1 MLPLHTIS
9 PFLQQA
15 SVFWLQ
21 AHHESGE
28 HPMSLL
34 QQLEHSN
41 VFNVLL
47 VAFILGFVAKKLNL
61 FGSIDVQRQKLAAEI
76 EAVEL
81 QKKKAL
87 EQLEETQR
95 KTSNLNDE
103 INEIL
108 STARASAESMS
119 NQILGDARNES
130 AKIVENAKKRVEL
143 EQRAAIKDL
152 ERRLLNDAL
161 ADARTELASQL
172 SAADQKRSV
181 ETFLDELSQI
191 KGGQR

>member
-28 HPMSLL
+28 HPMSFL
-34 QQLEHSN
+34 QQLEQSN

-47 VAFILGFVAKKLNL
+47 VALILGFVAKKLNL

-119 NQILGDARNES
+119 NQILSDARNES
-130 AKIVENAKKRVEL
+130 TKIVENAKKRVEL

>member
-1 MLPLHTIS
+1 MLLTQTIN

-28 HPMSLL
+28 HPMTFL

-47 VAFILGFVAKKLNL
+47 VVLILGFVAKKLNL
-61 FGSIDVQRQKLAAEI
+61 FGGIDAQRQKLAAEV

-81 QKKKAL
+81 QKKNAL
-87 EQLEETQR
+87 AQLEEAKR
-95 KTSNLNDE
+95 KTGALTDE

-108 STARASAESMS
+108 TTARTSAEAMS
-119 NQILGDARNES
+119 NQILSDARNES
-130 AKIVENAKKRVEL
+130 TKIVENAKKRMEL
-143 EQRAAIKDL
+143 ERRAAIKDL
-152 ERRLLNDAL
+152 ERRLLSDAL
-161 ADARTELASQL
+161 ADARTELAAQL
-172 SAADQKRSV
+172 NAADQKRSV
-181 ETFLDELSQI
+181 ESFLDELSQI

>member
-1 MLPLHTIS
+1 MLPLETIN

-21 AHHESGE
+21 AHHESSG
-28 HPMSLL
+28 HSMTFL

-41 VFNVLL
+41 AFNVLL
-47 VAFILGFVAKKLNL
+47 VALILGFVAKKLNL
-61 FGSIDVQRQKLAAEI
+61 FGGIDEQRQKLAAEV

-87 EQLEETQR
+87 EHLEDAQR
-95 KTSNLNDE
+95 KTSGLTEE

-108 STARASAESMS
+108 NTARASAEAMS
-119 NQILGDARNES
+119 NQILSDARNES

-161 ADARTELASQL
+161 SDARAELASQL
-172 SAADQKRSV
+172 NAADQKRSV
-181 ETFLDELSQI
+181 ESFLDELSQM

>member
-1 MLPLHTIS
+1 MLSLHTIS
-9 PFLQQA
+9 PLFRQA

-21 AHHESGE
+21 AHHSSGE
-28 HPMSLL
+28 HPMTLL

-47 VAFILGFVAKKLNL
+47 VVLILGFVAKKLNV
-61 FGSIDVQRQKLAAEI
+61 FNSIDTQRQKLASEVQ
-76 EAVEL
+76 AVEL
-81 QKKKAL
+81 QKQKAL
-87 EQLEETQR
+87 EQLEEAQR
-95 KTSNLNDE
+95 KTSNLN
-103 INEIL
+103 NEIQEIL
-108 STARASAESMS
+108 TAARTSAEAMS
-119 NQILGDARNES
+119 NQILSDARNES
-130 AKIVENAKKRVEL
+130 AKIVENAKRRVEL
-143 EQRAAIKDL
+143 EQKSAIKDL

-172 SAADQKRSV
+172 NAADQKRSV